1 MPSIAIALLLL
12 TQLAPQAGLPTVS
25 TRSILFEQ
33 YDLDALT
40 RASALPFTVRQA
52 SSYDRAS
59 KQPGQESW
67 FANGDAGQFVR
78 WEGKEAVLAD
88 FKGPGAMVRFWSANP
103 AGTVR
108 FYFDGE
114 TTPRIQASLQDLFAG
129 KVAPFGPDVAYTAA
143 RGANLYFPVPYQK
156 GLKVTVENPGSL
168 YYQIQTREY
177 GPESVVQ
184 TFDPAEPIPMVKVKT
199 WSDVKPDRAFA
210 LNSAKETEIYSKS
223 GQGSVTEWAVKLD
236 SSLTGDSLADALR
249 LTKLKIVTDGEL
261 SVLAPLGDFFGT
273 APGITPYFSAVL
285 RVDEDGTLRCRFP
298 MPFKNSIRIALQND
312 RAGSQTLKNLSGKV
326 GVELGQRSWTKDSY
340 IFRAEYHQDRRET
353 RPMVDLPFLN
363 VSGEGQFVGTVV
375 SIANP
380 VPAWWGEGDE
390 KIYLN
395 GESFPSTFGT
405 GTEDYFGYAW
415 CDPGRFSKP
424 YHFQSRCDGPGNR
437 GHTTVG
443 RFQVMDRMPFQ
454 TGFRFDME
462 LWHWASTEVDY
473 ARTVYWYSKPKGTG
487 PSRDSMSQL
496 TPVMRIE
503 PIQPVKGAL
512 EGETMRVAALSGG
525 KTEAQ
530 SGFWEL
536 SDGRQLWWTDP
547 KVDDTLVLEFES
559 PSDGTFTVLGHFCH
573 ARDYGIHTL
582 SFEDGT
588 SKTLDFF
595 GELSWKKI
603 ELGRVR
609 LRKGVNRLTVKCA
622 GQNAK
627 AEPRRMFGLD
637 YLLLNPVVGT
647 GPRTR

>member
-1 MPSIAIALLLL
+1 MK
-12 TQLAPQAGLPTVS
+12 
-25 TRSILFEQ
+25 
-33 YDLDALT
+33 
-40 RASALPFTVRQA
+40 
-52 SSYDRAS
+52 SS
-59 KQPGQESW
+59 
-67 FANGDAGQFVR
+67 
-78 WEGKEAVLAD
+78 
-88 FKGPGAMVRFWSANP
+88 
-103 AGTVR
+103 
-108 FYFDGE
+108 
-114 TTPRIQASLQDLFAG
+114 
-129 KVAPFGPDVAYTAA
+129 
-143 RGANLYFPVPYQK
+143 
-156 GLKVTVENPGSL
+156 
-168 YYQIQTREY
+168 
-177 GPESVVQ
+177 
-184 TFDPAEPIPMVKVKT
+184 
-199 WSDVKPDRAFA
+199 
-210 LNSAKETEIYSKS
+210 KETEIYSKS

-249 LTKLKIVTDGEL
+249 QTKLKIVTDGEL

-312 RAGSQTLKNLSGKV
+312 RAGSQALKTLSGKV

-353 RPMVDLPFLN
+353 RPMVDLRFLN

-462 LWHWASTEVDY
+462 LWHWASTEVEY

-487 PSRDSMSQL
+487 PSRESMSQL
-496 TPVMRIE
+496 TPVMKIE
-503 PIQPVKGAL
+503 PIRPVKGAL

-547 KVDDTLVLEFES
+547 KVEDTLVLEFEA
-559 PSDGTFTVLGHFCH
+559 PSDGTFTVVGHFCH

>member
-1 MPSIAIALLLL
+1 MPSSAISLLLAL
-12 TQLAPQAGLPTVS
+12 QSGVGAGLPVVS
-25 TRSILFEQ
+25 TQSILFEQ
-33 YDLDALT
+33 FDLDALT
-40 RASALPFTVRQA
+40 RKPALPFTVRQA

-59 KQPGQESW
+59 TVPGLESW

-114 TTPRIQASLQDLFAG
+114 NTPRIQASLQDLFAG

-177 GPESVVQ
+177 GPEAFVQ
-184 TFDPAEPIPMVKVKT
+184 TFDPSEPVPQVKVKT
-199 WSDVKPDRAFA
+199 WLDIKPDKAFTI
-210 LNSAKETEIYSKS
+210 SSGKETEIFSKT
-223 GQGSVTEWAVKLD
+223 GQGSVTEWAIKLD
-236 SSLTGDSLADALR
+236 NSLATDTLSQVLR
-249 LTKLKIVTDGEL
+249 LTKLKVETDGEL
-261 SVLAPLGDFFGT
+261 SVYAPLGDFFGT
-273 APGITPYFSAVL
+273 APGIASYSSAVL
-285 RVDEDGTLRCRFP
+285 RVDKDGTLRCRLP
-298 MPFKNSIRIALQND
+298 MPFRRSIRIVLQND
-312 RAGSQTLKNLSGKV
+312 TASKAAPLKGKLGAEV
-326 GVELGQRSWTKDSY
+326 GVRSWTADSY
-340 IFRAEYHQDRRET
+340 IFRAEYHQDRLQT
-353 RPMVDLPFLN
+353 RPFIDLPFLN
-363 VSGEGQFVGTVV
+363 VQGEGQFVGTVL

-395 GESFPSTFGT
+395 DEAFPSTFGT
-405 GTEDYFGYAW
+405 GTEDFFGYAW
-415 CDPGRFSKP
+415 CDPGMFSKP

-443 RFQVMDRMPFQ
+443 RFQIMDRMPFQ

-462 LWHWASTEVDY
+462 LWHWATTEVDY
-473 ARTVYWYSKPKGTG
+473 ARTVYWYSKPGGTE
-487 PSRDSMSQL
+487 PSAAAMAKL
-496 TPVMRIE
+496 APVMKIE

-512 EGETMRVAALSGG
+512 EGEGMRIVSKSGG

-536 SDGRQLWWTDP
+536 SDGKQLWWTDP
-547 KVDDTLVLEFES
+547 KVGDTLVLEFPV
-559 PSDGTFTVLGHFCH
+559 PSSGTFNVTGHLCH
-573 ARDYGIHTL
+573 ARDYGIHSL
-582 SFEDGT
+582 AFEDGT
-588 SKTLDFF
+588 EKTVDFF
-595 GELSWKKI
+595 GELGWKKVS
-603 ELGRVR
+603 LGKVQ
-609 LRKGVNRLTVKCA
+609 LKKGLNRITITCK

-637 YLLLNPVVGT
+637 YLLLTPAK
-647 GPRTR
+647 